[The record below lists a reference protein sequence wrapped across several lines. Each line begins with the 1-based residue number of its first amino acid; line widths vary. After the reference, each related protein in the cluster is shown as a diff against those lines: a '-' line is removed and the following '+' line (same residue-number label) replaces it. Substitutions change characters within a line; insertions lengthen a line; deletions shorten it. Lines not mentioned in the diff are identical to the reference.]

1 MNSIHVNRVD
11 ELYPYLDR
19 VDEIYP
25 HLDRVNQLCPFG
37 QSSEDF
43 NKKLIKPFQKSL
55 PLMSLSF
62 LLKF

>member
-1 MNSIHVNRVD
+1 MKSVQVNRGD
-11 ELYPYLDR
+11 ELCPYLDR
-19 VDEIYP
+19 VDEICP

-43 NKKLIKPFQKSL
+43 NKKMIKPFQKSL
-55 PLMSLSF
+55 PLMLLSS